1 MAPAR
6 EPSVSA
12 STPAADGYSMP
23 PEWAP
28 HERTLVVWPARTELW
43 GPHLAAAHR
52 ATVATVAAVAR
63 FEPVTVLAGV
73 GSGPDAEAAL
83 AGVARVE
90 VVEEPVDDSWVRD
103 TGPVVVTDA
112 TGRRRAVDFRF
123 NGWGGKFRPF
133 DADDA
138 LAARLAA
145 RLGLEW
151 YRAPIVLE
159 GGAIAVDGTGTLVTT
174 EQCLL
179 HPSRNPDRSRAE
191 IEAALHD
198 FLGVDRVVWLAAGL
212 VEDRDTD
219 GHVDNVC
226 TFVAPGVALVQGT
239 ADPHSAD
246 APILADARRRLDA
259 AGIQTIPID
268 VLPLVD
274 VGDRV
279 VAVPPI
285 NCYQCNGGVIVPV
298 AEGDPASAEAAT
310 AAVAT
315 ALPERE
321 VVAVPGST
329 LAFGGGGVHC
339 VTQQVPLPRVP
350 R

>member
-1 MAPAR
+1 MNPA
-6 EPSVSA
+6 
-12 STPAADGYSMP
+12 TDGFSMP

-43 GPHLAAAHR
+43 GANLAAARR
-52 ATVATVAAVAR
+52 AHVATVAAVAR
-63 FEPVTVLAGV
+63 FEPVTVVADR
-73 GSGPDAEAAL
+73 GSGPHAEAAL
-83 AGVARVE
+83 AGVAGVE

-103 TGPVVVTDA
+103 TGPIVVADA

-123 NGWGGKFRPF
+123 NGWGGKFQPF

-138 LAARLAA
+138 LAARLAS
-145 RLGLEW
+145 RFGLES
-151 YRAPIVLE
+151 YLAPIVLE
-159 GGAIAVDGTGTLVTT
+159 GGSITVDGTGTLVTT

-179 HPSRNPDRSRAE
+179 HPSRNPDLSRAE

-198 FLGVDRVVWLAAGL
+198 FLGVERIVWLASGL

-226 TFVAPGVALVQGT
+226 TFVAPRVALVQGT
-239 ADPHSAD
+239 VDRHAAD

-259 AGIQTIPID
+259 AGIETIAID

-274 VGDRV
+274 AGDRV

-298 AEGDPASAEAAT
+298 AEGDPAAADAAT
-310 AAVAT
+310 AAISD
-315 ALPERE
+315 ALPDRK
-321 VVAVPGST
+321 VVAVPGTT

-339 VTQQVPLPRVP
+339 ITQQIPAPPVAR
-350 R
+350 